1 MGAAFCSFWYVL
13 GNSFLVWDNLLGW
26 HGSFMGMPQN
36 RVWKARPLC
45 FFRSFWKARNSVA
58 FRDEVLSLQKAK
70 VAFVF

>member
-1 MGAAFCSFWYVL
+1 
-13 GNSFLVWDNLLGW
+13 
-26 HGSFMGMPQN
+26 MGMPQN

-70 VAFVF
+70 SFFVYLLWLATKLTIVDSLSTIVQFNDWVGSR